1 MVDCEQF
8 ASISIK
14 EALKGIK
21 CKMIIKGYRGWIVRL
36 YISKYLIRFACWIS
50 GLNIKIEDSND

>member
-1 MVDCEQF
+1 MIDREEIV
-8 ASISIK
+8 SVSIK
-14 EALKGIK
+14 EALNAIS
-21 CKMIIKGYRGWIVRL
+21 CKMIIKGYRGWVIRL